1 MSEAVLLPAIFKG
14 ATEVTTLASTDR
26 LMVISSD
33 GTPKKIGKDIL
44 TDTLTFNAKANT
56 WYQIM
61 VGSLGGTASVGSLL
75 IVSDP
80 VSQEALSLDWCI
92 SRSSSVERQDL
103 HIFNPP
109 IDRYPRIILSNLRIR
124 IPPTAGKSFYL
135 DLYVTDQKRISV
147 KLGQSFNA
155 ALSLIENPQVDST
168 YAIMEYDLSVFG
180 GGVKRYLPTFY
191 EITEKGGCQHERTV
205 EYLITTHSASRPRDP
220 FLCDSPDATGIDAGS
235 SNSTEY
241 LHPCDSDRRC
251 SRLQPSHHSRSVE
264 PPWRQ
269 LYQRP
274 GKFQTLHGDN
284 RGIPPILQSLSAHPR
299 TRRKNGHPLRRQVL
313 RRLGMVRV
321 ARSLTTA
328 GKEVAA

>member
-1 MSEAVLLPAIFKG
+1 MSEPVLLPAIFKG

-109 IDRYPRIILSNLRIR
+109 IDRYPRIILSNLPIR

-191 EITEKGGCQHERTV
+191 KIAEKGGSEHERTDIAEQHPLERIDARCNGLPRYSSIN
-205 EYLITTHSASRPRDP
+205 EYPQRWLLAGDSRRHKGYPRRIIPIWHPRSPRRHIFHVATLHPSRASKLYRQRTGWI
-220 FLCDSPDATGIDAGS
+220 LHTGILERIMDALAS
-235 SNSTEY
+235 
-241 LHPCDSDRRC
+241 LPVRRI
-251 SRLQPSHHSRSVE
+251 
-264 PPWRQ
+264 
-269 LYQRP
+269 
-274 GKFQTLHGDN
+274 T
-284 RGIPPILQSLSAHPR
+284 I
-299 TRRKNGHPLRRQVL
+299 
-313 RRLGMVRV
+313 
-321 ARSLTTA
+321 
-328 GKEVAA
+328 GKEVVAA